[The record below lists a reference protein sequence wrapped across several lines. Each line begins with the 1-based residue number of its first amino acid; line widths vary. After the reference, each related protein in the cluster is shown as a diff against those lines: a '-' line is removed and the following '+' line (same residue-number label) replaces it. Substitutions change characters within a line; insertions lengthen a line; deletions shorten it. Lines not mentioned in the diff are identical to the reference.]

1 MQVKGKK
8 QSVRNVDKGAAKAAP
23 KSKAKRATKVVADES
38 PSAQQHEERERPSEK
53 ALQTLL
59 GHTTVDA
66 RSAQAANVAQGIR
79 PWQGKQLDVGI
90 VADSHKVAALLPKML
105 CDLGGVAS
113 LSELG
118 VRPLVASA
126 GKDSLFNALFGR
138 DSIRMSFDL
147 IDSYPAVAKSTI
159 LALAKLQGVKVNPK
173 SEEEPGRIIHENRD
187 PAELARI
194 REFEPGIDKW
204 EFPYYGAIDSTPT
217 FVNLIGEYV
226 KRHGPAI
233 LDAKVNDAGKTVR
246 EAVEAAIGWVEGRL
260 DDKRAGGFLW
270 VQRANPHGIENQILE
285 DSYDSV
291 YDEHGKRPEGPYAPV
306 AEQGYAYKALMTAA
320 TLLGKPALAARAEE
334 LKQRFIA
341 KFWQDHLGTF
351 AQAVAFEGNDTKG
364 RAFRTVAS
372 SPGQLLTSGILDD
385 HPELRD
391 RMIDRLFAPDMLAGP
406 GIRTKSTTAARF
418 LEGGYHNGTVW
429 PTISLEIKDG
439 LLRSAEHVRRQANDA
454 RNAGDIDRATQLS
467 AKSEELFARA
477 VDLEDRAI
485 RATAKFPYFPEFFR
499 GSVDGKIRVNE
510 EIVRKDIDGRMNT
523 LEQPPQPQGW
533 TATAMER
540 ILRRRGFIEDAARAA
555 E

>member
-1 MQVKGKK
+1 MQVKGRK
-8 QSVRNVDKGAAKAAP
+8 QSARNVAKTTKTKAKAPAAEAQAP
-23 KSKAKRATKVVADES
+23 
-38 PSAQQHEERERPSEK
+38 AQEHERPSTK
-53 ALQTLL
+53 AMQTLL

-66 RSAQAANVAQGIR
+66 RTAQAANTAQGIR
-79 PWQGKQLDVGI
+79 PWQMQTDVSI

-105 CDLGGVAS
+105 CDLGGVTS

-159 LALAKLQGVKVNPK
+159 KALAKLQGVKVNPK

-226 KRHGPAI
+226 KRHGPSI
-233 LDAKVNDAGKTVR
+233 LDETVNESGKTVR
-246 EAVEAAIGWVEGRL
+246 EAVTAAVGWVEGRL

-291 YDEHGKRPEGPYAPV
+291 YDEHGKRPEGAYAPV
-306 AEQGYAYKALMTAA
+306 AEQGYAYKALMTASA
-320 TLLGKPALAARAEE
+320 LLGKPELAARAED
-334 LKQRFIA
+334 LKERFIA
-341 KFWQDHLGTF
+341 KFWQDDLGTF
-351 AQAVAFEGNDTKG
+351 AQAVAFDAKGEG

-372 SPGQLLTSGILDD
+372 SPGQLLTSGMLDD
-385 HPELRD
+385 QPELRD
-391 RMIDRLFAPDMLAGP
+391 RMIDRLFSPDMLAGP

-439 LLRSAEHVRRQANDA
+439 LLRSAEHVRHQANEA
-454 RNAGDIDRATQLS
+454 RAKGDIDGATKLS

-510 EIVRKDIDGRMNT
+510 EVVRKEVDGRMNT

-540 ILRRRGFIEDAARAA
+540 ILRRRGFIEDVSAAA

>member
-1 MQVKGKK
+1 MQVRGKK
-8 QSVRNVDKGAAKAAP
+8 TVRNESAQGTKPTKAKAAKADVPAAQT
-23 KSKAKRATKVVADES
+23 SAAT
-38 PSAQQHEERERPSEK
+38 PREERERPSDK

-59 GHTTVDA
+59 GHTNVDA
-66 RSAQAANVAQGIR
+66 RSAQHANTAHGIR
-79 PWQGKQLDVGI
+79 PWQVQTDVSI

-105 CDLGGVAS
+105 CDLGGVTS

-159 LALAKLQGVKVNPK
+159 VALAALQGVKVNPK

-233 LDAKVNDAGKTVR
+233 LDTPVNDDGKTVR
-246 EAVEAAIGWVEGRL
+246 DAVASAIGWVEGRL
-260 DDKRAGGFLW
+260 DDGRAGGFLW

-291 YDEHGKRPEGPYAPV
+291 YDEHGKRPEGAYAPV
-306 AEQGYAYKALMTAA
+306 AEQGYAYKALMTASA
-320 TLLGKPALAARAEE
+320 LLGKPELAARADK
-334 LKQRFIA
+334 LKEQFIA
-341 KFWQDHLGTF
+341 KFWQSDLGTF
-351 AQAVAFEGNDTKG
+351 AQAVAFDGKGEG

-385 HPELRD
+385 KPELRD

-439 LLRSAEHVRRQANDA
+439 LLRSAEHVRHQANEA
-454 RNAGDIDRATQLS
+454 RSKGDIDGATKLS

-477 VDLEDRAI
+477 IDLEDRAI

-499 GSVDGKIRVNE
+499 GSVDGKIRVNTE
-510 EIVRKDIDGRMNT
+510 VVRKEVDGRQNT

-540 ILRRRGFIEDAARAA
+540 ILRRRGFIDDAPAAAASAA